1 MPSTILS
8 FLKGGSR
15 APKAVRIAVVSL
27 GLLALFCLPGSS
39 QTDTGRILGNV
50 TDQTGAAIKGATVTI
65 TDTLR
70 GTTRTLTTDDA
81 GAYVAPGLLP
91 STYRVRAE
99 ASGFKVV
106 ERPAIQLE
114 VAKDALID
122 FNLPTGQATE
132 TVTVTDEI
140 PQVETTN
147 DILGG
152 TLSNKQIN
160 EMPLNG
166 RDFLNLVVLR
176 PGIQRYPGGGHYSVT
191 SNGVRPEDNNFIID
205 GFDSNDPY
213 GAQSVING
221 VGVQGSPATI
231 LPIDAIQEFNV
242 EENPSAEYGWK
253 PGAIVNIGLK
263 SGTNSLHGTAYG
275 FERNSALDARNW
287 FNSVGAQTPLR
298 LHQFGATIG
307 GPIVKDKLFFFGG
320 FEGIHDLVG
329 NSFSLASPTT
339 IGLPDAM
346 NCPVGVTGDCAN
358 SIPDAIRGVQAAG
371 LPISPVGQALA
382 SLFPTNTNTALNN
395 GVSQINIGFPNT
407 NNGNN
412 GLAKIDYHLND
423 RNTISG
429 LYFIGGSTQFES
441 DQAVL
446 NPAWVSEARTRSQV
460 FGVDWTWT
468 PSPSWVN
475 QAKFAYTR
483 QRQFITTAD
492 STVNPTTYGINTGVT
507 NPRDFGLPVI
517 IVGGFYPLG
526 GNPGWPSLQNPA
538 LNYQFADSVS
548 FTHGNHVFKFGGE
561 MRRASINNI
570 KDRYGKGRVRFG
582 KTPAFAGATALEDL
596 LAGTPRDGRI
606 AVGNTQ
612 RMVHFW
618 SYAGFL
624 QDDWRISP
632 RLTANLGIRYELNTV
647 MKEAH
652 NLLGNFDPNVGLEQV
667 GQQISSPYNGDHNNW
682 APRIGLAWDVTGRG
696 KTVVRAG
703 GGVVY
708 EIPPFNTFIGYFGVN
723 NASTPGI
730 SVIPTGAVG
739 VQPGGG
745 TIIAGAVD
753 TPLTPANLSPGPVF
767 TVSNLDCSNTPCSIL
782 GTKRN
787 LRTPYV
793 SSWNLNIQQAL
804 TDNLSL
810 QVGYVGNHGTKLYSV
825 YDINQVNQSL
835 DDGSEQ
841 FGRPFTHNCPAPVG
855 AGTGGPCFPF
865 LAFVNQLGNG
875 YESNYNGLQ
884 ATLTE
889 RTKHGLSFIVGYT
902 WSHALDQVSANRDP
916 QPQNSLNPAAEY
928 GNSDLNIPQRLTF
941 SLTYDIPGRKGF
953 AQMMEGW
960 QVNSIVTLQS
970 GQPWSA
976 IDGIQNGSDI
986 SGTGELSDRWNFTG
1000 NPKDFKPSP
1009 LGPIP
1014 FVDPTNFALDGA
1026 GNVIGVVPGGN
1037 PNAARCIA
1045 AAGTQAAVNQL
1056 QNLGCFVEGTGILTP
1071 PAQGTFGTAGRN
1083 IFTGPH
1089 FRDWDLSLVKSWQLG
1104 ERVKMQFR
1112 GEFFNVLNH
1121 PNFANPWGAS
1131 GTYGLVDPSAPG
1143 SFGFSGATPD
1153 VAGANPVIGTGGA
1166 RAIQLGV
1173 KFIL

>member
-1 MPSTILS
+1 MPLTKSVIPNRASVAIRTARTI
-8 FLKGGSR
+8 F
-15 APKAVRIAVVSL
+15 
-27 GLLALFCLPGSS
+27 GLLLLFCVVCQS
-39 QTDTGRILGNV
+39 QTDTGRILGTV

-70 GTTRTLTTDDA
+70 GTTRTLTSDDT
-81 GAYVAPGLLP
+81 GAYVAPGLTP
-91 STYRVRAE
+91 STYKVRAE
-99 ASGFKVV
+99 ATGFKVV
-106 ERPAIQLE
+106 ERPSIQLE

-122 FNLPTGQATE
+122 FSLSPGEASE
-132 TVTVTDEI
+132 TVTVTDEV

-191 SNGVRPEDNNFIID
+191 SNGIRPEDNNFIID

-263 SGTNSLHGTAYG
+263 SGTNGLHGTAYG
-275 FERNSALDARNW
+275 FERNNVLDARNY
-287 FNSVGAQTPLR
+287 FNAAGTTQTPLR
-298 LHQFGATIG
+298 LHQFGATVG
-307 GPIVKDKLFFFGG
+307 GPIIKDKLFFFGG

-329 NSFSLASPTT
+329 NSFSLASPATVA
-339 IGLPDAM
+339 LPTNAGT
-346 NCPVGVTGDCAN
+346 CTFVATGDCAN
-358 SIPDAIRGVQAAG
+358 SIPDAIADLQAG
-371 LPISPVGQALA
+371 GIPISPVGQSLA
-382 SLFPTNTNTALNN
+382 NLFPTNTSTLLNN
-395 GVSQINIGFPNT
+395 GTSQINLGFPNT

-412 GLAKIDYHLND
+412 GLAKMDYHIND

-460 FGVDWTWT
+460 FGIDWTWT
-468 PSPSWVN
+468 PSPTWVN
-475 QAKFAYTR
+475 QAKFSYTR

-492 STVNPTTYGINTGVT
+492 STVNPTSYGINTGVT
-507 NPRDFGLPVI
+507 NPRDFGLPVV

-538 LNYQFADSVS
+538 LNYDFSDNVS
-548 FTHGNHVFKFGGE
+548 YTHGNHVFKFGGE
-561 MRRASINNI
+561 IRRASINNI

-582 KTPAFAGATALEDL
+582 KVAVFPGASALEDL
-596 LAGTPRDGRI
+596 LSGTPRDGRI
-606 AVGNTQ
+606 AVGDTQ
-612 RMVHFW
+612 RHVHFW
-618 SYAGFL
+618 SYAGFF

-647 MKEAH
+647 MKEDH
-652 NLLGNFDPNVGLEQV
+652 NLLGNFDPNIGLVQV

-682 APRIGLAWDVTGRG
+682 APRIGLAWDVTGKG
-696 KTVVRAG
+696 KTVVRVG
-703 GGVVY
+703 GGIVY

-745 TIIAGAVD
+745 TIVAGAVD
-753 TPLTPANLSPGPVF
+753 TPLTPADLNPGPVF
-767 TVSNLDCSNTPCSIL
+767 TVSNLNCANTPCSIL
-782 GTKRN
+782 GTKRD

-793 SSWNLNIQQAL
+793 TSWNLNIQQAI
-804 TDNLSL
+804 TDSLSL
-810 QVGYVGNHGTKLYSV
+810 QLGYVGNHGTKLFSV
-825 YDINQVNQSL
+825 YDINQVNQAL
-835 DDGSEQ
+835 DNGGEQ
-841 FGRPFTHNCPAPVG
+841 VGRPFNAK
-855 AGTGGPCFPF
+855 FPF
-865 LAFVNQLGNG
+865 LAFINQLGNG

-884 ATLTE
+884 ATLTQ

-941 SLTYDIPGRKGF
+941 TMTYDIPGRKGF

-960 QVNSIVTLQS
+960 QLNSIVTLQS

-976 IDGIQNGSDI
+976 IDGIQNGSDV

-1000 NPKDFKPSP
+1000 NPKDFSPSP
-1009 LGPIP
+1009 SGPIP
-1014 FVDPTNFALDGA
+1014 FIDPSNFALDSSN
-1026 GNVIGVVPGGN
+1026 NVIGIVSGGN
-1037 PNAARCIA
+1037 QQGLRCIS
-1045 AAGTQAAVNQL
+1045 AAGNQAEINELAT
-1056 QNLGCFVEGTGILTP
+1056 LGCFIKGTGILTP

-1089 FRDWDLSLVKSWQLG
+1089 FRDWDLSVVKSWTLT
-1104 ERVKMQFR
+1104 ERIKMQFR
-1112 GEFFNVLNH
+1112 GELFNILNH

-1143 SFGFSGATPD
+1143 SFGFAGATPD

-1166 RAIQLGV
+1166 RAIQLGL
-1173 KFIL
+1173 KFIF